1 MQPSPPKRWSV
12 PTPSAIAE
20 IQLDDGASIFVRRHG
35 NPAGPRVLLTHG
47 NGLAA
52 DLYYPFWSLLTERF
66 DLMLY
71 DLRSHGWNPVGDL
84 RSQSFPVLVSDNRDV
99 LAAIAR
105 EFGEKPT
112 IGVYHSVSA
121 LVALLHELREDA
133 GFAALVLFDLPI
145 CPPAGAPEDLEV
157 SLGRVAARTRKRQER
172 FASRDEFV
180 ESLRGSRA
188 FERMQPGMVELFA
201 ETTLRASAGGGYEL
215 SCPIEHEA
223 VIYEYGFGWA
233 MQTQLALER
242 VPLKCPVKAVG
253 SDPTVPYS
261 FLPGMD
267 LQTLTMLNYDF
278 LPDTTHFLQLEEPQA
293 CAGVMIEFLEWCG
306 AA

>member
-1 MQPSPPKRWSV
+1 MQQSLLKRWNV
-12 PTPSAIAE
+12 PAPSAMAE
-20 IQLDDGASIFVRRHG
+20 IQMDDGISIFVRRHG
-35 NPAGPRVLLTHG
+35 NPDGPRVLLTHG

-52 DLYYPFWSLLTERF
+52 DLYYPFWSLLAERF

-84 RSQSFPVLVSDNRDV
+84 RSQSFPVLVSDNQNVFR
-99 LAAIAR
+99 AIAR

-121 LVALLHELREDA
+121 LVALLDELRENA
-133 GFAALVLFDLPI
+133 GFAALVLFDLPM
-145 CPPAGAPEDLEV
+145 CPPGGAPEDLEV
-157 SLGRVAARTRKRQER
+157 SLGRVAARTRKRQGR

-180 ESLRGSRA
+180 DSLRGSRA
-188 FERMQPGMVELFA
+188 FERMQPGLVELFA
-201 ETTLRASAGGGYEL
+201 ETTLRTSAEGGYEL
-215 SCPIEHEA
+215 TCPIEHEA

-233 MQTQLALER
+233 MQTQLALEQIS
-242 VPLKCPVKAVG
+242 LQCPVKVIG

-278 LPDTTHFLQLEEPQA
+278 VPETTHFLQLEQPEA
-293 CAGVMIEFLEWCG
+293 CAYAMTEFLQQSG